1 MIILAHLV
9 DSFRQTDLLHLSPD
23 DLNLIREP
31 VGLNNFLGRLNY
43 ATHVHSN
50 HLELDKSIL
59 TSRSDNQGL
68 YLGGSSLGAEHREDS
83 STASNIKDHLD

>member
-31 VGLNNFLGRLNY
+31 VGLNDFLGRLNY
-43 ATHVHSN
+43 ATHVHPN
-50 HLELDKSIL
+50 HLEWDKCIL
-59 TSRSDNQGL
+59 TRDNQGL
-68 YLGGSSLGAEHREDS
+68 YLGGSSLGAEH
-83 STASNIKDHLD
+83 